1 MKSFNRKTK
10 EHLEELGDYYVD
22 AVRTRYLN
30 KQIEKNTSKPPQYN
44 TETFNHKKTDK
55 PVGGIK

>member
-10 EHLEELGDYYVD
+10 EHLKELGDYYVD

-30 KQIEKNTSKPPQYN
+30 KQIEKKHEQANPIQYRN
-44 TETFNHKKTDK
+44 
-55 PVGGIK
+55 I

>member
-22 AVRTRYLN
+22 AVRTSYLN
-30 KQIEKNTSKPPQYN
+30 KQIEKKHEQANPIQYRN
-44 TETFNHKKTDK
+44 
-55 PVGGIK
+55 I